1 MNTSTG
7 STITNLLLITTMKKA
22 LSPRPLY
29 LNFGLYGDGDAEFKE
44 ELTFLMIG
52 NIQELRQ
59 DFHQAVSLQNPD
71 IFRKACHKAKVP
83 LHMLDDTEFTA
94 LTEELK
100 SRMSSDATGNSFAD
114 LIALFDALCDA
125 IVHSLELEAAKSR
138 Q

>member
-1 MNTSTG
+1 
-7 STITNLLLITTMKKA
+7 MKKA

-29 LNFGLYGDGDAEFKE
+29 LNFGLYGDGDADAEFKE

-52 NIQELRQ
+52 NIQELQQ
-59 DFHQAVSLQNPD
+59 DFHRAVSQQNPD

-100 SRMSSDATGNSFAD
+100 SRMSSDPSGHSFAD
-114 LIALFDALCDA
+114 RIGLFDMLCAA
-125 IVHSLELEAAKSR
+125 IINSLELEAAKSR